1 MFTTVLKYQNPYG
14 GYFYVEYSI
23 ENKAFAVGD
32 SNSMVK
38 HARNYLP
45 VKVSRKKD
53 ITETIERLDV
63 YKFKKIPYFK

>member
-14 GYFYVEYSI
+14 GYTYLEYSI
-23 ENKAFAVGD
+23 DNKCFAVGD

-45 VKVSRKKD
+45 VKVARKKD
-53 ITETIERLDV
+53 ISETISRLEF